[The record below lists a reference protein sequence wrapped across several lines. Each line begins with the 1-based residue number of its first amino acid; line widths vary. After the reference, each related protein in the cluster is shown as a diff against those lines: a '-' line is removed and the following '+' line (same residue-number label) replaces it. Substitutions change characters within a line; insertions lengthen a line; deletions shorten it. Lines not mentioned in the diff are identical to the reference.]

1 MRARRHFLRVSVALA
16 GLGLLSGCGIPF
28 GPAVKPARLHRI
40 GFLSGN
46 SATSSGSLANVA
58 ALRQGLQELG
68 YVEGQNVAIEQRNA
82 DGLEEHYPLLA
93 AELVRLDVDVI
104 VTGGSAVIRAAGQA
118 TATIPIVFA
127 ATGDPVEGGLVASLA
142 RPGGNITGLTT
153 NFGEE
158 HLKRLELLKE
168 AVPGLSRV
176 AVLWNQ
182 SAVRTFSEIEM
193 AAQQLGI
200 RVMSLEVRSPDD
212 LDMVLAVATPQRVD
226 GLMAVGGPVFGF
238 LTPRIAEFAVRHRLP
253 SMYSN
258 PPSIE
263 AGGLMTYAANIPQN
277 YRRAATY
284 VDKIF
289 KGAKP
294 ADLPVQQ
301 PTAYDF
307 VINLKTAQAIGLTIP
322 RSVLQQATQVIQ

>member
-1 MRARRHFLRVSVALA
+1 MTLA
-16 GLGLLSGCGIPF
+16 GLGLLSGCDIPF
-28 GPAVKPARLHRI
+28 GPATKPARLRRI

-46 SATSSGSLANVA
+46 SATGSGNLANVA
-58 ALRQGLQELG
+58 AFRQGLQEFG
-68 YVEGQNVAIEQRNA
+68 YVEGRDVALDERHA
-82 DGLEEHYPLLA
+82 EGSEERYPELA
-93 AELVRLDVDVI
+93 AELVHLDVEVI
-104 VTGGSAVIRAAGQA
+104 VTGGSAVIRAARQV

-127 ATGDPVEGGLVASLA
+127 ATADPVEEGLVASLA

-158 HLKRLELLKE
+158 HLKRLELLKD

-182 SAVRTFSEIEM
+182 SAVRNFREIEA
-193 AAQQLGI
+193 AAQRLGI
-200 RVMSLEVRSPDD
+200 QVLPLEVTSPDD
-212 LDMVLAVATPQRVD
+212 LDMVLAAATVQRVD
-226 GLMAVGGPVFGF
+226 GLMTVGGPVFGF
-238 LTPRIAEFAVRHRLP
+238 LASRIAEFAVRHRLP
-253 SMYSN
+253 AMYSN
-258 PPSIE
+258 PPAIE
-263 AGGLMTYAANIPQN
+263 AGGLMTYTANIPQN

-284 VDKIF
+284 VDKIL

-307 VINLKTAQAIGLTIP
+307 VINLRTAQAIGLTVP
-322 RSVLQQATQVIQ
+322 RSVLQQATDVIQ